1 MDCLFSTSCGSGGR
15 GKGANKWNE
24 TGTKTGVLSTCS
36 RFNRVVHS
44 SHFWLIFDLIFGPF
58 LRVWQE
64 IQQNDDENGIKNG
77 LKMGYCETPGMQKLQ
92 K

>member
-1 MDCLFSTSCGSGGR
+1 
-15 GKGANKWNE
+15 
-24 TGTKTGVLSTCS
+24 
-36 RFNRVVHS
+36 
-44 SHFWLIFDLIFGPF
+44 

-77 LKMGYCETPGMQKLQ
+77 LKMGYCETPGTQKWQ